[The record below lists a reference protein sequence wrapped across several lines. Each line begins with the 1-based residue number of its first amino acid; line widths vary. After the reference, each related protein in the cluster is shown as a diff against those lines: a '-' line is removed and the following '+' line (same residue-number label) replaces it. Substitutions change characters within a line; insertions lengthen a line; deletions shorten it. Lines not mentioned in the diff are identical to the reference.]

1 MPQATFAAVPRPG
14 VGSVPRPAGAA
25 APAPPGRRL
34 APPPLRS
41 GAEAEGS
48 SSNMLHVRGVGG
60 ALEDE
65 DALAALFRQCGT
77 VVQATV
83 RHRID
88 ATSGLNTSWALVTMV
103 SRAEA
108 QRALGQTFVSPEGRT
123 LQVSSFD
130 QKQADRSTGA
140 MGSVRL
146 AAAAKMIQSRWRQKR
161 AWEDT
166 VYMSMGQ
173 DFDADETHV
182 SNMLHVRGVGGA
194 LEDEDALAALFR
206 QCGTVVQ
213 ATRSEEECSPN
224 PWRGFGSLDGGVT
237 AIRNWETVMLT
248 THRPSPEKLRQWT
261 ALAQSRPH
269 RRITPG
275 SHSYKIAR
283 AVLSEGVPPPRR
295 AQARA
300 AMRDM

>member
-173 DFDADETHV
+173 DFDADAGQE
-182 SNMLHVRGVGGA
+182 VGLGA
-194 LEDEDALAALFR
+194 LIAARGLALSPS
-206 QCGTVVQ
+206 